1 MPRPRTPPRAPR
13 LATHVANTVDTVAAL
28 QARAQRELGPHLRRI
43 SRMNAVFGRPSFLLF
58 VVVFV
63 ATWVTLNL
71 IASLARLV
79 PPDPPPFAWLQ
90 GLISLSALL
99 MTIVVLITQNRQSR
113 QIERRA
119 RLDLQINLLAEQK
132 VTKVIELVEELR
144 HDMPNVRNRIDRLA
158 NEMREPVD
166 TEAVISAIDQTLE
179 APRVSHP
186 TPTEEP
192 SKREDR

>member
-1 MPRPRTPPRAPR
+1 MARQRKPAR
-13 LATHVANTVDTVAAL
+13 LAAHVANTLDTVTAL
-28 QARAQRELGPHLRRI
+28 HARAQQELGRNVRRI
-43 SRMNAVFGRPSFLLF
+43 SRVNAVLGRPSFLLF
-58 VVVFV
+58 VIVFV
-63 ATWVTLNL
+63 ATWVALNL
-71 IASLARLV
+71 IVSLAIV

-144 HDMPNVRNRIDRLA
+144 RDMPNVRNRVDRLA
-158 NEMREPVD
+158 DEMKEPVD
-166 TEAVISAIDQTLE
+166 TDAVISAIDQTLE
-179 APRVSHP
+179 ATRVSGPHP
-186 TPTEEP
+186 MEQP
-192 SKREDR
+192 SKREH